1 LSLQDSFAVDPDT
14 NSLGND
20 DWRDMAINWI
30 NIEEDK
36 DMIEEEIDEVLEGWN
51 ENMEELEEEE
61 QIDIMEM
68 DPLPKITKSEALQ
81 WLY

>member
-1 LSLQDSFAVDPDT
+1 VDPDT

-20 DWRDMAINWI
+20 DWRDIAINWI

-36 DMIEEEIDEVLEGWN
+36 DMIEEEIDKVLEGWN

>member
-1 LSLQDSFAVDPDT
+1 MDPDT

-51 ENMEELEEEE
+51 ENMEEEEEEELEEEE

>member
-1 LSLQDSFAVDPDT
+1 LSLQDYFAVDPDT

-20 DWRDMAINWI
+20 DWRDMTINWI

-51 ENMEELEEEE
+51 ENMEEEEERG
-61 QIDIMEM
+61 IGRKRAD
-68 DPLPKITKSEALQ
+68 
-81 WLY
+81 